1 MAMSKSVEQDT
12 PQRCAECERIVVL
25 TKDERRQ
32 LTVQCGCEER
42 QVKVR
47 KATPGEW
54 E

>member
-1 MAMSKSVEQDT
+1 MSKTKQA
-12 PQRCAECERIVVL
+12 PQRCAECDRIVVL
-25 TKDERRQ
+25 VKDERRQ

-47 KATPGEW
+47 QATPEVW